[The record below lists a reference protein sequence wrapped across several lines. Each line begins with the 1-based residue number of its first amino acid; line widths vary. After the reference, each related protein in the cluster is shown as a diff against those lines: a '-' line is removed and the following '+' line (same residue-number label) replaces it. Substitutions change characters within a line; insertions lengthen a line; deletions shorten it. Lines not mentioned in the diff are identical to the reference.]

1 VSTTPIRVLVV
12 DDHPLFRQGVLFT
25 LGREPEL
32 RVVGEG
38 ENGRQAV
45 EMAQRLKPDVLLLDI
60 TMPEMSGLQAAAE
73 VKRVSP
79 DTQIVILT
87 ASEEGDDLMAA
98 MKAGAQGFVVKG
110 AGAGEIVEAVLAA
123 SRREAY
129 ITPKMAG
136 NLLREMTQKPSS
148 DPLAELTERERQ
160 VLELVAR
167 GLSNKEVGAELGLA
181 EKTVKHYL
189 TAVLQKL
196 HVRSRVEA
204 ALLAQRHGLGRSS
217 DPVPP
222 EGV

>member
-1 VSTTPIRVLVV
+1 MTSIRVLVV

-25 LGREPEL
+25 LSRQPGL
-32 RVVGEG
+32 VIVGEG
-38 ENGRQAV
+38 DNGRQAV
-45 EMAQRLKPDVLLLDI
+45 EMAERLKPDVLVLDI
-60 TMPEMSGLQAAAE
+60 TMPDMDGLRATTE

-79 DTQIVILT
+79 QTNILILT

-98 MKAGAQGFVVKG
+98 MKAGAQGYVVKG
-110 AGAGEIVEAVLAA
+110 AGAGEIVQAVLAA
-123 SRREAY
+123 SRGEAY

-136 NLLREMTQKPSS
+136 NLLREMAHKPIS

-167 GLSNKEVGAELGLA
+167 GMSNKEVGVELGLA

-204 ALLAQRHGLGRSS
+204 ALLAQRYGMGK
-217 DPVPP
+217 VP
-222 EGV
+222 GDLTG

>member
-1 VSTTPIRVLVV
+1 MSPIRVLVV

-25 LGREPEL
+25 LGRNPDIA
-32 RVVGEG
+32 VVGEG

-45 EMAQRLKPDVLLLDI
+45 EMSQFLHPDVLLLDI
-60 TMPEMSGLQAAAE
+60 TMPESDGLQAAAA
-73 VKRVSP
+73 VRRVSP
-79 DTQIVILT
+79 DTHIVILT

-98 MKAGAQGFVVKG
+98 MKVGAQGYVVKG
-110 AGAGEIVEAVLAA
+110 AGAGEIVTAVLAA
-123 SRREAY
+123 SRGEAY

-136 NLLREMTQKPSS
+136 NLLREMTQKPGN

-160 VLELVAR
+160 VLGLVAR

-189 TAVLQKL
+189 TSVLQKL

-204 ALLAQRHGLGRSS
+204 ALLAQRHGIGQDPQNSS
-217 DPVPP
+217 DPR
-222 EGV
+222 

>member
-1 VSTTPIRVLVV
+1 MTSVRVLVV

-25 LGREPEL
+25 LGRQPDL
-32 RVVGEG
+32 MIVGEG

-45 EMAQRLKPDVLLLDI
+45 EMAERLKPDVLLLDI
-60 TMPEMSGLQAAAE
+60 TMPEMDGLQAAAE

-79 DTQIVILT
+79 HTNIVMLT
-87 ASEEGDDLMAA
+87 ASEEGDDLMTA
-98 MKAGAQGFVVKG
+98 MKAGAQGYVVKG
-110 AGAGEIVEAVLAA
+110 AGAGEIVQAVMAA
-123 SRREAY
+123 SRGEAY

-136 NLLREMTQKPSS
+136 NLLREMTHKPNN
-148 DPLAELTERERQ
+148 DPLAELTEREHQ

-167 GLSNKEVGAELGLA
+167 GMSNKEVGAELGLA

-204 ALLAQRHGLGRSS
+204 ALLAQRRGLGKTPGAPS
-217 DPVPP
+217 D
-222 EGV
+222 

>member
-1 VSTTPIRVLVV
+1 MASVRVLVV
-12 DDHPLFRQGVLFT
+12 DDHPLYRQGVIFT
-25 LGREPEL
+25 LGRQPDL
-32 RVVGEG
+32 SVVGEG
-38 ENGRQAV
+38 ENGQQAV
-45 EMAQRLKPDVLLLDI
+45 DLAERLKPDVLLLDI
-60 TMPEMSGLQAAAE
+60 TMPEMNGFQAATE
-73 VKRVSP
+73 VLRVSP
-79 DTQIVILT
+79 ATRIVILT

-98 MKAGAQGFVVKG
+98 MKAGALGYVVKG
-110 AGAGEIVEAVLAA
+110 AGAGEIIEAVLSA
-123 SRREAY
+123 SRGEAY

-136 NLLREMTQKPSS
+136 SLLREMTQKPSN

-204 ALLAQRHGLGRSS
+204 ALLAQRHGLGKEPDHLASN
-217 DPVPP
+217 
-222 EGV
+222 

>member
-1 VSTTPIRVLVV
+1 MSPIRVLVV

-25 LGREPEL
+25 LSRHPEMNI
-32 RVVGEG
+32 VGEG

-45 EMAQRLKPDVLLLDI
+45 DLAQQLHPDVLLLDI
-60 TMPEMSGLQAAAE
+60 TMPESSGLQAAAE

-79 DTQIVILT
+79 ETQIVMLT

-98 MKAGAQGFVVKG
+98 MKAGAQGYVVKG
-110 AGAGEIVEAVLAA
+110 AGAGEIVAAIMAA
-123 SRREAY
+123 SRGEAY

-136 NLLREMTQKPSS
+136 NLLREMTHKPGD
-148 DPLAELTERERQ
+148 DPLSELTDRERQ

-204 ALLAQRHGLGRSS
+204 ALLAQRHGLGKH
-217 DPVPP
+217 PP
-222 EGV
+222 K